1 MDDKLKFKYFF
12 LLFRGVV
19 FSYGVFCYGVFCY
32 GGVFTYGDGT
42 FS

>member
-12 LLFRGVV
+12 LLFRGAV
-19 FSYGVFCYGVFCY
+19 FSYGDSSGCVFCY
-32 GGVFTYGDGT
+32 GGIFTYGDGV